1 MEVGGEGESSWKIVK
16 SRKRAQSISPTGHS
30 PTDKKN
36 KNDSSG
42 SGASFDSSESAI
54 TYLDLVGSLVR
65 WFGFN
70 GPLRQYFSLYR
81 AVSQREGER
90 GEKG

>member
-1 MEVGGEGESSWKIVK
+1 MEVGGEEEGSWKIVK
-16 SRKRAQSISPTGHS
+16 SRKRALSISPTGHS

-54 TYLDLVGSLVR
+54 T
-65 WFGFN
+65 
-70 GPLRQYFSLYR
+70 
-81 AVSQREGER
+81 
-90 GEKG
+90 